1 MNRWSP
7 LLGSVLLLLLVA
19 AGAAGAPPG
28 DTVHRWPQWRGPGGN
43 GFAPGADPPVTWSE
57 AENVRWKVPVP
68 GRGLSTPIVWGDRI
82 FLTTA
87 VPHGEAVPV
96 TGSHVDGA
104 HDNLPPERRQRF
116 VVLALDV
123 RTGKTL
129 WERAVA
135 DEVPHEAT
143 HTTGSWA
150 SASPVTDG
158 EVLVASFG
166 SRGIFALDL
175 DGNPIWQADLG
186 DMQIRHAHGEGSSP
200 ALHGD
205 TLVVSW
211 DHQGESF
218 VVALDRRTGAERWR
232 RSRDEIT
239 SWSSPRIVEHQG
251 RVQVILAATNRVR
264 SYDLETG
271 ETLWEV
277 GGLSRNVVAT
287 PVAADGLA
295 FVANSYDWQ
304 AMLAIRLSGRGD
316 LTGTP
321 AVVWTR
327 DRDTPY
333 VPSPVLAEGTLCFIK
348 HLQNVLT
355 CVEAATGKVRFGP
368 RRLPGVQGVFASP
381 VIAAGRI
388 YVPGRNGV
396 TSVVDLSEPDGTLA
410 TNRLDDSFSA
420 SPAVVD
426 RALFLRGDAFLYRIE
441 RPAARP

>member
-1 MNRWSP
+1 
-7 LLGSVLLLLLVA
+7 
-19 AGAAGAPPG
+19 
-28 DTVHRWPQWRGPGGN
+28 
-43 GFAPGADPPVTWSE
+43 
-57 AENVRWKVPVP
+57 
-68 GRGLSTPIVWGDRI
+68 
-82 FLTTA
+82 
-87 VPHGEAVPV
+87 
-96 TGSHVDGA
+96 VDGA
-104 HDNLPPERRQRF
+104 HDNLAPERRQRF
-116 VVLALDV
+116 LVLALDA
-123 RTGKTL
+123 RTGRTL
-129 WERAVA
+129 WERAVS

-158 EVLVASFG
+158 EVLIASFG

-175 DGNPIWQADLG
+175 DGSPLWQVDLG

-205 TLVVSW
+205 TVVVSW
-211 DHQGESF
+211 DHQGDSF
-218 VVALDRRTGAERWR
+218 VVALNRRTGEQRWR

-239 SWSSPRIVEHQG
+239 SWSSPRIVEHEG
-251 RVQVILAATNRVR
+251 KAQVILAATKRVR

-287 PVAADGLA
+287 PVATEGLA
-295 FVANSYDWQ
+295 FVANSYDWR
-304 AMLAIRLSGRGD
+304 AMLAIRLSARGD

-333 VPSPVLAEGTLCFIK
+333 VPSPALADGMLCFIK

-381 VIAAGRI
+381 VIADGRI

-396 TSVVDLSEPDGTLA
+396 TSVVDLSEPYGTLA

-426 RALFLRGDAFLYRIE
+426 RAIFLRGEASLYRIE
-441 RPAARP
+441 EPAARP